1 MRPDGRQN
9 DGISLHFRGVA
20 LVSLVTLVALVARI
34 PAPVFGL
41 QFLGRCP
48 RLVWCRA
55 VGAESIRI
63 SFLCA
68 CVSVFPAAGHTVTQ
82 SQGHTVM
89 SPWRVVRGP
98 WRWQSVQKGPKGR
111 QGHKGRR
118 RQREHDGVTWSGVRV
133 GPCLSVSVCVG
144 PCVRVNLPPPPGNAN
159 LRIGPSC
166 KTRPEIS
173 LNIRIPGRHRQMPAG
188 RRDRRQR
195 NDPTGR

>member
-1 MRPDGRQN
+1 MVPRSFARGGTRHKALGTRGKPSLSAPTARHHASLGQRPRNRSPNGKDIG
-9 DGISLHFRGVA
+9 GVCVC
-20 LVSLVTLVALVARI
+20 L
-34 PAPVFGL
+34 
-41 QFLGRCP
+41 
-48 RLVWCRA
+48 CR
-55 VGAESIRI
+55 
-63 SFLCA
+63 
-68 CVSVFPAAGHTVTQ
+68 SVFVRVLFRPRQPPWVTQ